1 MGSLNADLSTSIQ
14 FTIGPM
20 VVNAMTPMT
29 PTTSA
34 DPKCRIRCGSVI
46 STASDFESS
55 ITSMSDEDF
64 DRQFSDLLPE
74 DGDKP
79 MEDSPPPP
87 FATGALLA
95 PSQPPARVL
104 SPRPSAPRKSL
115 FPPPPRVKFMAL
127 SRATP
132 SSYSTDENDAMET
145 PARTSSRV
153 LLFPP
158 EPGSGNE
165 WCSICSV
172 SFNADD
178 EVHTADC
185 KHEYHLRC
193 YEEFTRSSRSSSC
206 PACESISEVV
216 DSLSRLSSV

>member
-1 MGSLNADLSTSIQ
+1 MGNADMGTSIQ

-87 FATGALLA
+87 PFATGALLA

-115 FPPPPRVKFMAL
+115 FPPP
-127 SRATP
+127 
-132 SSYSTDENDAMET
+132 
-145 PARTSSRV
+145 
-153 LLFPP
+153 
-158 EPGSGNE
+158 PGSGNE

-193 YEEFTRSSRSSSC
+193 YEELTRSSRSSSC